1 MTISDDINDIDDNI
15 GDINDVEDNLDDIN
29 DVEENIDDDLDDD
42 TGQGSL
48 DQAKPCEE
56 GRQDGCQVQVIQVII
71 NIIIIDDALFHSI
84 PVKFTFMVKTLFD
97 ESPKKWSHLTT
108 FWASL
113 T

>member
-71 NIIIIDDALFHSI
+71 NIIDNALFHS
-84 PVKFTFMVKTLFD
+84 L
-97 ESPKKWSHLTT
+97 
-108 FWASL
+108 
-113 T
+113 